1 MANIYLEHNPF
12 SETTKCMINGED
24 VTQKDS
30 LKKCWGDPNKSL
42 LQDWVDNFFDT
53 LSKFIN
59 ERSYDIDFFGLPSDY
74 EDLEDAKNE
83 FCKNNPEYSIKIKP
97 VDNDIKSYK
106 RRIKELRELFE
117 HAQQN
122 SLYNEFKMDE
132 TKDVFDIALSN
143 EEEIGVVATV
153 SSGKSTLVNAMLHKR
168 ILPAKNKATTAVVT
182 KIFNEKSKK
191 EFTVSANDKDGICI
205 CDNEVATYDIIDK
218 LNNAEN
224 IKDLKLYGSI
234 PNIKGYGLKVVLN
247 DTPGPNNSEDEKHRA
262 LTYELI
268 NKTYKPMILYILD
281 ATKLKVDDD
290 KKLLQYI
297 SEKMKDSGVQSKD
310 RFIFVLNKADA
321 LDPESQD
328 GESAEEAIKDLRKYL
343 LKNFEI
349 NNPKI
354 FPVSAKLSSF
364 IRSKENLSK
373 KEEDFLNTN
382 IEDFISSE
390 KKHLHKF
397 ASLSNEGKR
406 KVEELIQKAKD
417 SDDRFALADIYSGVP
432 VLEIAINE
440 YLEKYAIRQKIKEP
454 VRLLKKTIDFQ
465 KIKIGSLESINKHE
479 EHIKDLEEALENI
492 KEAIEKGDKAKELK
506 NKINDYSLN
515 DNIEKFFEE
524 QKSNLAKK
532 ILKIGLPNKKVSL
545 DESKPYLEKVKKA
558 LQEYRSQYLGNIE
571 NEINKSFLENIKNIF
586 SKYRDYV
593 KDLMLDEYDFNEK
606 FGENFSINSV
616 ININFDEN
624 SIISN
629 FTDIVEKERQYSTGN
644 KDKAWYKP
652 WTWGDDEYKTFVQ
665 IEKEKQFNFEKFK
678 IDYFA
683 KLYMNIDEE
692 CNGVKV
698 EISDKLECFKEFF
711 NKKIDELNKII
722 SERAKE
728 QLKVLKDKR
737 QLNKMIEIE
746 REKIVWLD
754 DFNEKLDNILAIQG
768 AKNDFR

>member
-1 MANIYLEHNPF
+1 
-12 SETTKCMINGED
+12 MINGED
-24 VTQKDS
+24 ATQKDS

-53 LSKFIN
+53 LSNFIN
-59 ERSYDIDFFGLPSDY
+59 ERSYDIDFFGFPSDY

-83 FCKNNPEYSIKIKP
+83 FCKDNPEYSIKIKL

-297 SEKMKDSGVQSKD
+297 SKKMKDSGVQSKD

-328 GESAEEAIKDLRKYL
+328 GENAEEAIKDLRKYL
-343 LKNFEI
+343 K
-349 NNPKI
+349 
-354 FPVSAKLSSF
+354 
-364 IRSKENLSK
+364 
-373 KEEDFLNTN
+373 
-382 IEDFISSE
+382 
-390 KKHLHKF
+390 
-397 ASLSNEGKR
+397 
-406 KVEELIQKAKD
+406 
-417 SDDRFALADIYSGVP
+417 
-432 VLEIAINE
+432 
-440 YLEKYAIRQKIKEP
+440 
-454 VRLLKKTIDFQ
+454 
-465 KIKIGSLESINKHE
+465 
-479 EHIKDLEEALENI
+479 
-492 KEAIEKGDKAKELK
+492 
-506 NKINDYSLN
+506 
-515 DNIEKFFEE
+515 
-524 QKSNLAKK
+524 
-532 ILKIGLPNKKVSL
+532 
-545 DESKPYLEKVKKA
+545 
-558 LQEYRSQYLGNIE
+558 
-571 NEINKSFLENIKNIF
+571 
-586 SKYRDYV
+586 
-593 KDLMLDEYDFNEK
+593 
-606 FGENFSINSV
+606 
-616 ININFDEN
+616 
-624 SIISN
+624 
-629 FTDIVEKERQYSTGN
+629 
-644 KDKAWYKP
+644 
-652 WTWGDDEYKTFVQ
+652 
-665 IEKEKQFNFEKFK
+665 
-678 IDYFA
+678 
-683 KLYMNIDEE
+683 
-692 CNGVKV
+692 
-698 EISDKLECFKEFF
+698 
-711 NKKIDELNKII
+711 
-722 SERAKE
+722 
-728 QLKVLKDKR
+728 
-737 QLNKMIEIE
+737 
-746 REKIVWLD
+746 
-754 DFNEKLDNILAIQG
+754 
-768 AKNDFR
+768 

>member
-12 SETTKCMINGED
+12 LETTKCMINGED

-53 LSKFIN
+53 LSNFIN

-191 EFTVSANDKDGICI
+191 EFTVSANDKDGIFI

-247 DTPGPNNSEDEKHRA
+247 DTPGPNNSENEKHRA

-281 ATKLKVDDD
+281 ATKPKVDDD

-310 RFIFVLNKADA
+310 RFIFVLNKADD

-328 GESAEEAIKDLRKYL
+328 SESAEEAIKDLRKYL
-343 LKNFEI
+343 KDFKI
-349 NNPKI
+349 HNPKI
-354 FPVSAKLSSF
+354 FPISAKLSSF

-382 IEDFISSE
+382 IDDFIRSE
-390 KKHLHKF
+390 RKHLHKF

-432 VLEIAINE
+432 ALEIAINE

-492 KEAIEKGDKAKELK
+492 RETIKKGDKVKELK
-506 NKINDYSLN
+506 NKINEYNFN
-515 DNIEKFFEE
+515 DDIEKFFTE
-524 QKSNLAKK
+524 QKGNLVKK
-532 ILKIGLPNKKVSL
+532 MSEIDLPKKMVSV
-545 DESKPYLEKVKKA
+545 DESKPYLKKVEGVLKD
-558 LQEYRSQYLGNIE
+558 YRNQYLGDIE

-593 KDLMLDEYDFNEK
+593 KDFMLDEYDFNKK

-616 ININFDEN
+616 ININFDEE

-629 FTDIVEKERQYSTGN
+629 FKTVVEKKMQYSTGN

-652 WTWGDDEYKTFVQ
+652 WTWGDDEYKTFIK
-665 IEKEKQFNFEKFK
+665 IEKEEKFDFEKFK
-678 IDYFA
+678 VDYLL
-683 KLYMNIDEE
+683 KLYRNIDEE
-692 CNGVKV
+692 CSGVEK
-698 EISDKLECFKEFF
+698 EISDKLEYFKEFF
-711 NKKIDELNKII
+711 NEKIDELNKII
-722 SERAKE
+722 SERANE
-728 QLKVLKDKR
+728 QLKILKDKK

-746 REKIVWLD
+746 REKIVRLD
-754 DFNEKLDNILAIQG
+754 DFNEKLDSILAIQG

>member
-12 SETTKCMINGED
+12 LETTKCIINGED

-42 LQDWVDNFFDT
+42 LQDWVDKFFDT
-53 LSKFIN
+53 LSNFIN

-191 EFTVSANDKDGICI
+191 EFTVSANDKDGICV
-205 CDNEVATYDIIDK
+205 CDNEIATYDIIDK

-343 LKNFEI
+343 KNFEI

-382 IEDFISSE
+382 IDDFISSE
-390 KKHLHKF
+390 KRHLHKF
-397 ASLSNEGKR
+397 ASLSNEGRR

-417 SDDRFALADIYSGVP
+417 SNDRFALADIYSGVP
-432 VLEIAINE
+432 ALEIAINE

-479 EHIKDLEEALENI
+479 EHIKDIEQTLENI
-492 KEAIEKGDKAKELK
+492 REAIEKGDKVKKLK
-506 NKINDYSLN
+506 NQINEYNFN
-515 DNIEKFFEE
+515 DDIEKFFTE

-532 ILKIGLPNKKVSL
+532 ILEIDLPKKMVSA
-545 DESKPYLEKVKKA
+545 DKSKPYLEKVRKV
-558 LQEYRSQYLGNIE
+558 LEDYRGQYLGCIE
-571 NEINKSFLENIKNIF
+571 NEINKSFLESIKNIF

-593 KDLMLDEYDFNEK
+593 KDLMLDEYDFNKK

-616 ININFDEN
+616 ININFDEE

-629 FTDIVEKERQYSTGN
+629 FKTVDEKKVQYSTGN

-652 WTWGDDEYKTFVQ
+652 WTWGDDEYKTFIK
-665 IEKEKQFNFEKFK
+665 IEKEEKFDFEKFK
-678 IDYFA
+678 VDYLS
-683 KLYMNIDEE
+683 KLYRNIDEE
-692 CNGVKV
+692 CRGVKK
-698 EISDKLECFKEFF
+698 EISDKLEDFKEFF
-711 NKKIDELNKII
+711 SEKIDELNKII

-728 QLKVLKDKR
+728 QLKVFKDKK

-754 DFNEKLDNILAIQG
+754 GFNEKLDSILAIQG